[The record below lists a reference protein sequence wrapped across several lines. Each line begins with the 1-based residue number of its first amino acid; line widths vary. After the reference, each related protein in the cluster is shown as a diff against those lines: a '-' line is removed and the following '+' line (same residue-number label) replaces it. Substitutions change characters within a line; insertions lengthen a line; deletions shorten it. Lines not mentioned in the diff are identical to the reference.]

1 MKRLTL
7 VATLLLL
14 STAACGDASARSNTI
29 VADSAGVQIV
39 TSMGPSWDEGERW
52 IVDSEPL
59 LDIGGNESDPHYDLF
74 RVARAPRLSDGRVAV
89 LNGGTSEVRYYDS
102 TGTWLRSVGREGQGP
117 GEFESTSG
125 LYRLPGDTLL
135 VYDINLRRMSRLAPD
150 GSFLPSISMA
160 EAGGG
165 MPIRPIG
172 QLADG
177 SWAATG
183 VNFFTMETQSGV
195 TRPPLQLL
203 HVASDLNQVTDTIA
217 VLPGSQGWVE
227 TGTDESR
234 RFMSVRS
241 LPFGLSSPYA
251 AGDSLIYAGDAA
263 QFVIGV
269 YRPDGTLVRSIRYQ
283 VPRTP
288 VTAEV
293 IERLKADELSRIP
306 ESNRADHKA
315 QWERMPM
322 AELLPAFSAF
332 TVDAGGNLWV
342 IGPRVLPSDPAS
354 ADVFSPDGKLLGQVD
369 LPAGVS
375 PYEIGRDYLLGV
387 WKDEMELEHVR
398 MYRIV
403 QGR

>member
-1 MKRLTL
+1 
-7 VATLLLL
+7 
-14 STAACGDASARSNTI
+14 
-29 VADSAGVQIV
+29 
-39 TSMGPSWDEGERW
+39 
-52 IVDSEPL
+52 
-59 LDIGGNESDPHYDLF
+59 
-74 RVARAPRLSDGRVAV
+74 
-89 LNGGTSEVRYYDS
+89 
-102 TGTWLRSVGREGQGP
+102 
-117 GEFESTSG
+117 
-125 LYRLPGDTLL
+125 
-135 VYDINLRRMSRLAPD
+135 
-150 GSFLPSISMA
+150 
-160 EAGGG
+160 

-217 VLPGSQGWVE
+217 VLPGNQGWVE

-234 RFMSVRS
+234 RFMSVRG

-293 IERLKADELSRIP
+293 IERFKADEMSRIP
-306 ESNRADHKA
+306 EGNRADREA

-342 IGPRVLPSDPAS
+342 IGARVLPSDPAS

-375 PYEIGRDYLLGV
+375 PYEIGNDYLLGV